1 MEPSAVRRLLKS
13 IAETE
18 EHEISC
24 TECFAT
30 VSRYV
35 ELGSAGLTDASF
47 APLRQ
52 HLAQCGVCRE
62 EYEVLRA
69 LVHLDAD
76 DHTRPLT

>member
-1 MEPSAVRRLLKS
+1 VEPSAVRRLLKS

-24 TECFAT
+24 SECFAT

-35 ELGSAGLTDASF
+35 ELGSAALADASF

-52 HLAQCGVCRE
+52 HLEQCGVCRE

-69 LVHLDAD
+69 LIQLDD
-76 DHTRPLT
+76 DPPRPLT

>member
-18 EHEISC
+18 DHEISC

-30 VSRYV
+30 VSRFV
-35 ELGSAGLTDASF
+35 ELGGAALADASF
-47 APLRQ
+47 TPLRQ

-69 LVHLDAD
+69 PVQLDAD
-76 DHTRPLT
+76 DPARPLT